1 MNAEQY
7 QKLIEEAIAEDSA
20 RDAEIAKLRVVMTDL
35 IPTVRAIL
43 EMISMM
49 NDTDRVVMDAVSVLQ
64 RSVRELQDQAQV
76 PDAG

>member
-1 MNAEQY
+1 MNADEY
-7 QKLIEEAIAEDSA
+7 KKLIEEALAEDTA
-20 RDAEIAKLRVVMTDL
+20 RDAEIARLRAALTALVT
-35 IPTVRAIL
+35 TVRAIL
-43 EMISMM
+43 EMIAMM

>member
-1 MNAEQY
+1 MNAEEY
-7 QKLIEEAIAEDSA
+7 TKLVEEAIAEDAA
-20 RDAEIAKLRVVMTDL
+20 RDAEIAKLRAVLTDL

-64 RSVRELQDQAQV
+64 RSVRELQDEAQV

>member
-7 QKLIEEAIAEDSA
+7 QKLIEEAIAEDA
-20 RDAEIAKLRVVMTDL
+20 ERDAEIARLRAALTDL
-35 IPTVRAIL
+35 VPTVRAIL
-43 EMISMM
+43 DMISMM
-49 NDTDRVVMDAVSVLQ
+49 NNTDKSLIDTVSVLQ

>member
-1 MNAEQY
+1 MNADEY
-7 QKLIEEAIAEDSA
+7 KKLIEEALAEDAA
-20 RDAEIAKLRVVMTDL
+20 RDAEIARLRAALTDL
-35 IPTVRAIL
+35 VPTVGAIL
-43 EMISMM
+43 EMIAMM